1 MVRFQKLKQVYYIQ
15 LTVFEYPKLTMAKN
29 KKDRKKEPTRVDIN
43 RFNEKID
50 SFEKEMDEV
59 RRDFIQKSAN
69 SKKRA
74 SELVLTS

>member
-1 MVRFQKLKQVYYIQ
+1 MV
-15 LTVFEYPKLTMAKN
+15 KN

>member
-1 MVRFQKLKQVYYIQ
+1 
-15 LTVFEYPKLTMAKN
+15 MAKN
-29 KKDRKKEPTRVDIN
+29 KQDRKKEPTRVDIN

-59 RRDFIQKSAN
+59 RRDFIQKSAT

>member
-1 MVRFQKLKQVYYIQ
+1 
-15 LTVFEYPKLTMAKN
+15 MAGK
-29 KKDRKKEPTRVDIN
+29 KKDRKIEPTRVDID
-43 RFNEKID
+43 RFNKEKD
-50 SFEKEMDEV
+50 SFDKEMDQV

>member
-1 MVRFQKLKQVYYIQ
+1 MNFHYIPIT
-15 LTVFEYPKLTMAKN
+15 LTVFDKPNQTMTKN
-29 KKDRKKEPTRVDIN
+29 KNDRKKEPTRVDID

-50 SFEKEMDEV
+50 SFEKKMDEV
-59 RRDFIQKSAN
+59 RRDFIQKSAS